1 MMCGSMDYLHC
12 VQVTGFEEHRC
23 FPRLEMLRLFHS
35 AVRYGTL
42 NYVCEARVVVL
53 IRNIY
58 IDTTHQSSRPSPGL
72 QCRLE
77 RGGERERERERDGS
91 SWLLASSV
99 RSTCQATIGRC
110 KDKAQ
115 C

>member
-1 MMCGSMDYLHC
+1 MDYLHC

-53 IRNIY
+53 ITNIY
-58 IDTTHQSSRPSPGL
+58 IDTTHQSSRSSQGL
-72 QCRLE
+72 QCRLDS
-77 RGGERERERERDGS
+77 RGEREREREMAPAGCS
-91 SWLLASSV
+91 PLVSAPPV
-99 RSTCQATIGRC
+99 RLPLGAARTRLSA
-110 KDKAQ
+110 D
-115 C
+115 